1 MQEGVLA
8 SKIEASIQD
17 RIKKSGYEIKL
28 YNGKEYGINKIGS
41 DETLYHGVKKDV
53 IDYFKIMLEKEKGKI
68 EGKKIVKDNVAKLKY
83 DRDLFLRYANHV
95 KYMIGNKVDTK
106 TLKKLEWER
115 TILHERCRMNIDELN
130 YADVKIEDPEI
141 ANLANVEQMLASEG
155 ADDIIKYMLE
165 VVGVNNREYDS
176 IMDLPFHGCEA
187 KVVDK
192 YKIGLR
198 ANDVPHKYGCLMVD
212 IPEDIANQIKEITKI
227 IIKEEELYKEEGE
240 DKYGYENEPHI
251 TVYYGLSED
260 SGDNIFKNINPV
272 KIKLGNIIKFEDKDN
287 PYDVVAVEVIS
298 EDLNKLHEKI
308 GNNFEHDDT
317 YPNYRPH
324 LTLSYTQ
331 KGKCK
336 GLIDKPSTILFP
348 EKSMNVEPKNIECV
362 LTKFIYS
369 NADKKKFEYDIPMK
383 DKIESSQ
390 MDSYW
395 IDPNG
400 KEYSMKDDTHYLWIY
415 NNAKLVKKY
424 LSKDEYQLLVSL
436 DPFEEGGNTMDTLSE
451 LVDKLIENGWVRVMD
466 RLNVLYYNTND
477 NLPDNVKGY
486 IGKHTKSGEEI
497 TFTNLHYGVANY
509 DKKTF
514 DEIFGRDSS
523 TSVNMNPNEMN
534 NVTELS
540 NMSNLDSVNTFLFD
554 DDLMN
559 QLAEV
564 LQNYGYKKPED
575 MNELR
580 RQYEGLMNS
589 IEMGEPNHSASNSPF
604 NFDDI
609 DLKQFVGILK

>member
-1 MQEGVLA
+1 VT
-8 SKIEASIQD
+8 KIKIAKK
-17 RIKKSGYEIKL
+17 IKADEFTNDDEWDD
-28 YNGKEYGINKIGS
+28 NGWLVNLDKDKIMANKIINLDGYNIS
-41 DETLYHGVKKDV
+41 ENK
-53 IDYFKIMLEKEKGKI
+53 LEEYIKQ
-68 EGKKIVKDNVAKLKY
+68 
-83 DRDLFLRYANHV
+83 V
-95 KYMIGNKVDTK
+95 KYMLGHKVKDIQMEENKRRD
-106 TLKKLEWER
+106 LHD
-115 TILHERCRMNIDELN
+115 ILRYDIAELN
-130 YADVKIEDPEI
+130 NISYDEAFPAADEIVGNMIENYDTVF
-141 ANLANVEQMLASEG
+141 NLTVQS
-155 ADDIIKYMLE
+155 
-165 VVGVNNREYDS
+165 
-176 IMDLPFHGCEA
+176 
-187 KVVDK
+187 KVIDK